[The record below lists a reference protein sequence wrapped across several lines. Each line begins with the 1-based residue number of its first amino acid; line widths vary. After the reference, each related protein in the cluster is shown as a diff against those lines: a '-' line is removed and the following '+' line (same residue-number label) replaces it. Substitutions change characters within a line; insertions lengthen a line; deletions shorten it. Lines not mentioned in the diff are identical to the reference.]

1 MSRPETA
8 HRAKLRISFI
18 GVALIVALLLSF
30 THDPRLTADRGI
42 SDPIFDRDVVAYSIH
57 GNGSSAVVQYQYA
70 GDVLPQKLDPHEVV
84 RLRTESSFTRV
95 SGATPRGE
103 PVYELVAYS
112 TDKAFVHK
120 DGVWY
125 TRETGHTSL
134 ALFNRAR
141 ARNPVASLLWEE
153 VHADSVSPFST
164 AGDGYVEAED
174 FTSGFFG
181 DCGINQGWNNAH
193 DSTSGNV
200 ANYTSTTMLVYSYK
214 SFAQDS
220 DLDTCNSDGIIYRAF
235 TPFDTSAIPSGSTIS
250 AVTLNLYASSKSN
263 GDNDGDD
270 FITVIQTDHGGHT
283 TLSVLDYDNV
293 GATNNPTEAVDTGE
307 RKDITSISTA
317 AYTVFTLNATGR
329 GYVKTS
335 GQSSTCSATNGITC
349 LGLREGHDVLDSPVQ
364 SDTVSAVDFYTSER
378 TGTSEDPYLSVTY
391 TAPASAP
398 TVTTSAATS
407 VTAASATANG
417 DVTATGGSSAT
428 TCGFAWGTVSTLR
441 GGDTA
446 TTTDSTCPGS
456 TGAFTKSLT
465 SLSQG
470 TTYYFKAYATNV
482 TGTGYGTIQSFTT
495 LSTPQITTS
504 AATAVSPS
512 GGVLNA
518 AVTGGESATTCGFAW
533 GTVSTLR
540 GGDTATTTDSGCP
553 SIGTFSR
560 VLTGL
565 NALTTYYFRAYG
577 TGASTGYGTILSFT
591 TDTTTPARVM
601 RLFGNVRLGGVRL
614 LGL

>member
-1 MSRPETA
+1 MRRSDTA
-8 HRAKLRISFI
+8 LRFTQRF
-18 GVALIVALLLSF
+18 VLLLLVVVVGAVLSVTSDNRQSSQGVF
-30 THDPRLTADRGI
+30 A
-42 SDPIFDRDVVAYSIH
+42 DPIFDRDIVAYSID
-57 GNGSSAVVQYQYA
+57 GEGSEAVVRYQYI
-70 GDVLPQKLDPHEVV
+70 GELLSEKLSPEEVV
-84 RLRTESSFTRV
+84 ELRTESSFTKHV
-95 SGATPRGE
+95 GTSAEGL

-112 TDKAFVHK
+112 TDKAFVKK

-125 TRETGHTSL
+125 SRESALTSL
-134 ALFNRAR
+134 AQFNRVR
-141 ARNPVASLLWEE
+141 VRNPIAALLWEE
-153 VHADSVSPFST
+153 VHADSISPYAS
-164 AGDGYVEAED
+164 AGDGYVGYESFGE
-174 FTSGFFG
+174 SGICGVGKWDPMHDAATGTAFG
-181 DCGINQGWNNAH
+181 
-193 DSTSGNV
+193 
-200 ANYTSTTMLVYSYK
+200 YTSIGTIAGASMFYDVDLNTC
-214 SFAQDS
+214 DS
-220 DLDTCNSDGIIYRAF
+220 AMYRAF

-250 AVTLNLYASSKSN
+250 AATLNLYFYSISN

-270 FITVIQTDHGGHT
+270 WLTVVQASSASHT
-283 TLSVLDYDNV
+283 TLATADYDTA
-293 GATNNPTEAVDTGE
+293 GAINSPTEGIDSGE
-307 RKDITSISTA
+307 RKDLTSISTA
-317 AYTVFTLNATGR
+317 AYTVITLNTTGR
-329 GYVKTS
+329 GWVNVSGGTS
-335 GQSSTCSATNGITC
+335 QCSATTGITC
-349 LGLREGHDVLDSPVQ
+349 LAVREGHDVLDSKITT
-364 SDTVSAVDFYTSER
+364 DTSSTAFFYASEN
-378 TGTSEDPYLSVTY
+378 TGTSNDPYLSVTY
-391 TAPASAP
+391 SPPSSAP

-407 VTAASATANG
+407 VTASTATANG

-465 SLSQG
+465 SLSPG

-482 TGTGYGTIQSFTT
+482 TGTGYGTILSFTT
-495 LSTPQITTS
+495 LATPQITTN

-518 AVTGGESATTCGFAW
+518 SVTGGETATTCGFAW

-601 RLFGNVRLGGVRL
+601 RLFGNIRLGGVRL
-614 LGL
+614 LGI